1 MATHYV
7 YILTNAYRTMFY
19 VGTTH
24 ALHQALFNHNNGRSD
39 PFAKKYNC
47 KYMVFYEE
55 RETKEAAEIRK
66 SEITSRPKTKQIDFI
81 VSKNPNL
88 DEIEL

>member
-1 MATHYV
+1 MSTHYV

-24 ALHQALFNHNNGRSD
+24 AVHQALFNHNNGKGD
-39 PFAKKYNC
+39 TFAKKYNC
-47 KYMVFYEE
+47 KYMVLYEE

-66 SEITSRPKTKQIDFI
+66 SEITSRPKTKQIDMI
-81 VSKNPNL
+81 TSKNPNL

>member
-1 MATHYV
+1 
-7 YILTNAYRTMFY
+7 
-19 VGTTH
+19 
-24 ALHQALFNHNNGRSD
+24 
-39 PFAKKYNC
+39 
-47 KYMVFYEE
+47 MVFYEE

-88 DEIEL
+88 DEIELQKLKKLPSYTTMKRERKIMQFDR